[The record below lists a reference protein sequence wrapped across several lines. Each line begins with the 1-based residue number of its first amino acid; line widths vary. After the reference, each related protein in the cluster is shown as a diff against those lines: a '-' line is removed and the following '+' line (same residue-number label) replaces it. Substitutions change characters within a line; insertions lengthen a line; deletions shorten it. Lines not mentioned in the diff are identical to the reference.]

1 QHGKSLANGKLVT
14 KQLFKDMLVEELVN
28 VKEEVGSDRFSQGKF
43 TQAAQLLETITT
55 SDELVDFLTLPG
67 YEMLTA

>member
-1 QHGKSLANGKLVT
+1 MKK
-14 KQLFKDMLVEELVN
+14 
-28 VKEEVGSDRFSQGKF
+28 EVGSDRFTHGKF
-43 TQAAQLLETITT
+43 TQAAVLLEDITT